1 MAGDGPHLT
10 PRRFTYVHQEPP
22 TTLDD
27 VMRAV
32 EELKETVGSNYLA
45 HSHAQGETAKLLK
58 QVLKRLGQLE
68 KEVRK

>member
-10 PRRFTYVHQEPP
+10 PRRFQYVHQEPP
-22 TTLDD
+22 TTIDD
-27 VMRAV
+27 VMREV
-32 EELKETVGSNYLA
+32 VELKETVGSTHLA
-45 HSHAQGETAKLLK
+45 NQHLHGETAKLLK